1 MPVMS
6 PESILNF
13 GNIQNQIWH
22 VVANS
27 LSESVNAEVRLTSPK
42 TDFVSPSA
50 LFAETAE
57 PKVVIQFSFSDLPD
71 SNQIV
76 LVPLDTALALASA
89 LKGEQVTEINDGL
102 VSEMR
107 PTFEAFVQGICLAI
121 GQLHGSAVVASN
133 LFIRYQSLAFP
144 PNIQAAESVFATT
157 LEFAVDE
164 FNGRISW
171 FADPETARMVLGI
184 EDEPEEEVSTPVKA
198 KLTAGN
204 EESLEI
210 LMDIPLQISV
220 ELGRVKMVVKD
231 VVELGSGS
239 IIEID
244 KAAGE
249 PVDVLVN
256 GKIVARGEVVV
267 IEDNFGV
274 RITEILSQQDRLAK
288 LREVA

>member
-1 MPVMS
+1 VS
-6 PESILNF
+6 EAA
-13 GNIQNQIWH
+13 GTA
-22 VVANS
+22 VAF
-27 LSESVNAEVRLTSPK
+27 ASPK
-42 TDFVSPSA
+42 SDYVSPSA
-50 LFAETAE
+50 LFAEAAE
-57 PKVVIQFSFSDLPD
+57 PKVVVQFSFSDLPE
-71 SNQIV
+71 SQQVI
-76 LVPLDTALALASA
+76 LVPTDAALALASA
-89 LKGEQVTEINDGL
+89 KTGTDVVEINDSVVGDL
-102 VSEMR
+102 R
-107 PTFEAFVQGICLAI
+107 PVFEAFVQGVCLAI

-133 LFIRYQSLAFP
+133 LSIRFQSLAFP
-144 PNIQAAESVFATT
+144 QNIQSSEAVFST
-157 LEFAVDE
+157 AVE
-164 FNGRISW
+164 LKLNETSGRVMW
-171 FADPETARMVLGI
+171 FVDTDTARMILGI
-184 EDEPEEEVSTPVKA
+184 EEEADEDAPTLA
-198 KLTAGN
+198 KPRPTAGK

-256 GKIVARGEVVV
+256 GKTVARGEVVV

-288 LREVA
+288 LKEAA